1 LYCNLGITFIIFD
14 RNPKKYK
21 CINLFF
27 MKVSDGSSSGSRT
40 TNYEPFSYEN
50 MVSHGFFQSQKEN
63 HCQEF
68 DTTTLER
75 DSRLHS

>member
-1 LYCNLGITFIIFD
+1 
-14 RNPKKYK
+14 
-21 CINLFF
+21 